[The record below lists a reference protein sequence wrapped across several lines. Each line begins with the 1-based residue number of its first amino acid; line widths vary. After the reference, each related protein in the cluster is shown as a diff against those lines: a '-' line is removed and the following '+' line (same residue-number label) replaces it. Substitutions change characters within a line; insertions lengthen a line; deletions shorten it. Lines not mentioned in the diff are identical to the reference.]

1 MHEIETKNYNKL
13 RREKEITF
21 DLKIKDY
28 SCQKTNEEITLKL
41 QYNPKEQSLNLGQRK
56 LNLNLKV

>member
-1 MHEIETKNYNKL
+1 MMHEIETKNYNKL

-28 SCQKTNEEITLKL
+28 SC
-41 QYNPKEQSLNLGQRK
+41 
-56 LNLNLKV
+56 